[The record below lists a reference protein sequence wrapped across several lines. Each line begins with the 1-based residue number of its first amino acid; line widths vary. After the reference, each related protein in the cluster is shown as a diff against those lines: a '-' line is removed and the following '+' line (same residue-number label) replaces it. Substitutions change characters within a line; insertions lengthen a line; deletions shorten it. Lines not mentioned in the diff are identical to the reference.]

1 MKELVGILDCK
12 VGALPTT
19 YLGLSLGTPYKSY
32 KVCKGMEKCFQK
44 RIAWWKGQSLLGESG
59 RQILITSTFSS
70 LLIYFMPL
78 FAILKRVALGLEK
91 IHRDFL

>member
-32 KVCKGMEKCFQK
+32 KVCKGMENVFK
-44 RIAWWKGQSLLGESG
+44 KGLLGG
-59 RQILITSTFSS
+59 RDN
-70 LLIYFMPL
+70 L
-78 FAILKRVALGLEK
+78 F
-91 IHRDFL
+91 